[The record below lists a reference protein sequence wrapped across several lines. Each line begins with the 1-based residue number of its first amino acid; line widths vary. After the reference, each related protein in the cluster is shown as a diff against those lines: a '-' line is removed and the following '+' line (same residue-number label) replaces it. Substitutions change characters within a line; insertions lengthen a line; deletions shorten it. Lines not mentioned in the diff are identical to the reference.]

1 MIYVRKKEK
10 KIVSS
15 EYQGSFIHYVAML
28 YFVYLFIY
36 LFILYLPIYLS
47 MHLIAYPFIS
57 LFQFSCLLIYLFAHF
72 CLYLTRAN
80 VFFLL
85 LLFFFCSPRRETGH
99 PCWVWRHWV
108 GQVWVKSKILQWD
121 VESKIKTEDVSV
133 EITLISEL
141 ILSQIW
147 MIYSSNTV
155 RH

>member
-1 MIYVRKKEK
+1 MIYVRKKRKK

-15 EYQGSFIHYVAML
+15 EYQGSFIHSRGYAV
-28 YFVYLFIY
+28 F
-36 LFILYLPIYLS
+36 
-47 MHLIAYPFIS
+47 
-57 LFQFSCLLIYLFAHF
+57 CLLIHLSIYSLSTHLSIYASNCISIYFTIPIFLSPYLSICSFLSVF
-72 CLYLTRAN
+72 NEGKC
-80 VFFLL
+80 VFFCCCS
-85 LLFFFCSPRRETGH
+85 FFCSPRRETGH

-147 MIYSSNTV
+147 MIYSSN